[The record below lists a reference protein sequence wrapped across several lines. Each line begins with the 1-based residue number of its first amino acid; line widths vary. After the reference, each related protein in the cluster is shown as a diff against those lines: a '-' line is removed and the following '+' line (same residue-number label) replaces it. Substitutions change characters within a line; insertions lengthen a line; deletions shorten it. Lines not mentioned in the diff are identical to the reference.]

1 MAADS
6 SLPERMMERISKD
19 TLTDLPIRYYIAA
32 LSFVALALLPNLLSV
47 LTVLQ
52 MIAALYFV
60 MFVISWDFVSGYTG
74 QVSFGHTLFFA
85 IGGYTTTLLNLEYGI
100 DPIVGIVAG
109 VALATIAGALMALP
123 ALRIEG
129 HYLALF
135 TLLPPL
141 ILLQLFQMY
150 RDTFG
155 GSQGLR
161 SADRLIDA
169 GDFTATAIANYY
181 FSLAVFVFVFGI
193 AWIITRSDTGS
204 IFTAVRESED
214 AVASVGLNP
223 AKYKIYAF
231 TVSAAIG
238 GLAGAL
244 FVHTPVGS
252 ASPSQLLEIGVMI
265 EILLA
270 GILGGFGTITGA
282 VVGGFLIYWGLEW
295 LSGVGWTIPVL
306 DVTVGSIHNLLFFTL
321 LLVVLLFLSEGLVP
335 WATQK
340 GRQLRASGTGD
351 EPKAIPDGG
360 RTSVSAVLSRYYE
373 SCIELFSAFKRND
386 R

>member
-1 MAADS
+1 MSDGS
-6 SLPERMMERISKD
+6 SLAERVTGQLSIA
-19 TLTDLPIRYYIAA
+19 TLAGLPVRYYVAILA
-32 LSFVALALLPNLLSV
+32 LIALALFPSVFPV

-52 MIAALYFV
+52 MVAALYFV

-85 IGGYTTTLLNLEYGI
+85 IGGYATTLLNLEYGV
-100 DPIVGIVAG
+100 DPAVGVVVG
-109 VALATIAGALMALP
+109 VVLAAIAGFLLSLP

-141 ILLQLFQMY
+141 ILLQVFQMY

-161 SADRLIDA
+161 NAEPLIDA
-169 GDFTATAIANYY
+169 GDFIATANASYY
-181 FSLAVFVFVFGI
+181 LTLAAFILVFGVT
-193 AWIITRSDTGS
+193 WVITRSDTGA
-204 IFTAVRESED
+204 IFTAVKESED
-214 AVASVGLNP
+214 AVASVGINP
-223 AKYKIYAF
+223 NKFKIYAF
-231 TVSAAIG
+231 VVSAAIG
-238 GLAGAL
+238 GFAGAL
-244 FVHTPVGS
+244 FVHTPAGS
-252 ASPSQLLEIGVMI
+252 ASPSQLLELSVMI

-295 LSGVGWTIPVL
+295 FSGLDWTIPVI
-306 DVTVGSIHNLLFFTL
+306 DVTVGSIHNLLFFAL
-321 LLVVLLFLSEGLVP
+321 LLLMLLFLSEGLVP
-335 WATQK
+335 WLTEK
-340 GRQLRASGTGD
+340 GTQLRTRRRDD
-351 EPKAIPDGG
+351 EPNAVPDGG
-360 RTSVSAVLSRYYE
+360 RTAGRRALHRCYE
-373 SCIELFSAFKRND
+373 SCVELLDQFKNND